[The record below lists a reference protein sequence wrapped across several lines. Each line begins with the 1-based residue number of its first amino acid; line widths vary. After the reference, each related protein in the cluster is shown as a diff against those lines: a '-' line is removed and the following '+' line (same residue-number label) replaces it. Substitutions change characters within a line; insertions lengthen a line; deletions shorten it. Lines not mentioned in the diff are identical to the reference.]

1 MFFNEFI
8 NQALDQIQYHP
19 NNYFLDNY
27 VFKKG
32 SHNFI
37 AIATEDKEQDKDMLA
52 CLFYKA
58 FVISQVHY
66 LKGDVYLIQS
76 TKELL
81 SEEEKKQVRII
92 AEKFNRKVIVNI
104 TKKKIEWTSDFVC
117 RSRSVEYFGMT
128 GFYKMRNIYEKYFKI
143 ECK

>member
-1 MFFNEFI
+1 M
-8 NQALDQIQYHP
+8 
-19 NNYFLDNY
+19 
-27 VFKKG
+27 
-32 SHNFI
+32 
-37 AIATEDKEQDKDMLA
+37 
-52 CLFYKA
+52 
-58 FVISQVHY
+58 HY